1 MFNEVTSNT
10 TEDVSS
16 ISNHF
21 PMGNAEAIKTIIE
34 LKSILENH
42 SGPYSKYAIIDNPF
56 VELFEPV
63 FTSDG
68 FNIMRNIEVDTP
80 VAKMIHKM
88 VVYIGNK
95 ISVHIGDGTTTG
107 MLITLNLLQDLFM
120 NEKISNTFNEYTF
133 ADLDRFSKIIF
144 HLLSERIEETKITI
158 ERILTKINNQ
168 LERNE
173 LVRGVAYAQ
182 AFTSSHGDREIAE
195 AIAEMFSDLPEESLN
210 NLAFVRSGWETE
222 HKITLRKEDHQYNCP
237 SDILTPF
244 MLNAENQTK
253 IYGENVTVDLF
264 NPTLVIESPET
275 QELITNIRENY
286 IAGNNYLV
294 VATGACQQT
303 RMTLQKLF
311 IDLRR
316 EVTHNTMP
324 VFGVCFVPIV
334 ETLMNDVLI
343 LSLAS
348 GVKYPQTNKVNRI
361 ENVTVEFDK
370 GQLRF
375 GNLYEE
381 VSEIHPNL
389 RPWYKNVEYEAFN
402 NIFKNLEDMIKKIKE
417 TKVDLLSNETYKEY
431 IRLRNLLILN
441 KRVLVVVGG
450 NGYDNSTLVD
460 IVEDCVSAVRKSLT
474 KGFVPAGLLSSVKT
488 FQVIS
493 NMFKYPDYKEKLKTY
508 NTSFDNYQIGKFTF
522 KEEDISVI
530 TTLINWFS
538 EAIIETSKS
547 FIRIENIGAYDVE
560 GYDNIE
566 EHISYDVVSDSGVY
580 LYSKNLWDKNL
591 ISSYTHANVIIQPAD
606 TDITIF
612 RRIQE
617 VVLKIAYSV
626 DFLYKQRSV

>member
-1 MFNEVTSNT
+1 MFKNNEQVK
-10 TEDVSS
+10 EEVSS

-21 PMGNAEAIKTIIE
+21 PMGNEEAIKTIIE

-56 VELFEPV
+56 VEMFEPV

-68 FNIMRNIEVDTP
+68 FNIMRSIEVDTP

-95 ISVHIGDGTTTG
+95 ISSHIGDGTTTG
-107 MLITLNLLQDLFM
+107 MLITLNLLHDLFL

-133 ADLDRFSKIIF
+133 ADLDKFSKIIF
-144 HLLSERIEETKITI
+144 HLLNERIEETKITI
-158 ERILTKINNQ
+158 DRVLSKINNQ
-168 LERNE
+168 LERSE
-173 LVRGVAYAQ
+173 IIRGISYAQ
-182 AFTSSHGDREIAE
+182 AFTSSHGDREISE
-195 AIAEMFSDLPEESLN
+195 VIAEMFVDLPEESLN
-210 NLAFVRSGWETE
+210 NLAFIRSGWETAE
-222 HKITLRKEDHQYNCP
+222 KITLRKEDHQYNCP

-275 QELITNIRENY
+275 QALINNIKENY
-286 IAGNNYLV
+286 IEGKNYLV

-316 EVTHNTMP
+316 EVTHNVMP

-348 GVKYPQTNKVNRI
+348 GIKYPQTSKVNRI
-361 ENVTVEFDK
+361 ENVTVEFEK

-389 RPWYKNVEYEAFN
+389 RPWYKNIEYEAFN
-402 NIFKNLEDMIKKIKE
+402 NIFQNLEDLIKKIKE
-417 TKVDLLSNETYKEY
+417 TKTDLLSNETYKEY
-431 IRLRNLLILN
+431 IRLRNLLVLN
-441 KRVLVVVGG
+441 KRVLVVIGG

-460 IVEDCVSAVRKSLT
+460 IVEDCVSAVKKSLT

-488 FQVIS
+488 FQAIS
-493 NMFKYPDYKEKLKTY
+493 NMFKYPDYKEKLKAY
-508 NTSFDNYQIGKFTF
+508 NVSFDNYQIDKYKF
-522 KEEDISVI
+522 KEEDIPVI
-530 TTLINWFS
+530 NTLIGWFS
-538 EAIIETSKS
+538 EAIFETSKS
-547 FIRIENIGAYDVE
+547 FIKIENIGAYDVE
-560 GYDNIE
+560 GYDNVE
-566 EHISYDVVSDSGVY
+566 EHISYDVVTDTGVY
-580 LYSKNLWDKNL
+580 LYSKNLWDRNL